1 MRRSA
6 VLLAVLALAACGG
19 NDDEGST
26 TAAAPAATGA
36 TQTVSLVDYALE
48 PKTIRIDKPGTYTFE
63 AMNNGQTE
71 HALEIEG
78 NGVEEETD
86 TISPGD
92 SASLTVEL
100 EDGTYEIYCPVD
112 GHKAM
117 GMVGT
122 LTVGA
127 GGGSAGTGGTVT
139 DDDTSTGEDSGSGTG
154 SDDDT
159 RY

>member
-1 MRRSA
+1 MPDVKRSA

-26 TAAAPAATGA
+26 TAAAPAASGA

-78 NGVEEETD
+78 NGVEEETETLAPGAKG
-86 TISPGD
+86 TI
-92 SASLTVEL
+92 TVEL
-100 EDGTYEIYCPVD
+100 KMGEYEMYCPIDSHRDRGMD
-112 GHKAM
+112 GSID
-117 GMVGT
+117 V
-122 LTVGA
+122 A
-127 GGGSAGTGGTVT
+127 G
-139 DDDTSTGEDSGSGTG
+139 
-154 SDDDT
+154 
-159 RY
+159 

>member
-1 MRRSA
+1 
-6 VLLAVLALAACGG
+6 VLALAACGG

-78 NGVEEETD
+78 SGVEEETETLAPGAKG
-86 TISPGD
+86 TI
-92 SASLTVEL
+92 TVEL
-100 EDGTYEIYCPVD
+100 KMGEYEMYCPIDSHRDRGMD
-112 GHKAM
+112 GSID
-117 GMVGT
+117 V
-122 LTVGA
+122 A
-127 GGGSAGTGGTVT
+127 G
-139 DDDTSTGEDSGSGTG
+139 
-154 SDDDT
+154 
-159 RY
+159 